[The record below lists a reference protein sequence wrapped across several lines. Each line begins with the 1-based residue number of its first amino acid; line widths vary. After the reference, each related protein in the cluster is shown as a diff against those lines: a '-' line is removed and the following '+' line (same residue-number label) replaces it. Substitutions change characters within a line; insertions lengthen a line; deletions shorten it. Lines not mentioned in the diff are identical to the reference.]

1 MNLRPREQQKEIGPP
16 SFRYQP
22 NNYIEKLAK
31 HIQTQNPTNV
41 GKQNENFD
49 NKIVNKYTGDLQN
62 FQNLI
67 PISNSFYKNP
77 VALESTKTSP
87 IK

>member
-1 MNLRPREQQKEIGPP
+1 MNLRPREQKKEIGPP

-49 NKIVNKYTGDLQN
+49 GHCCSRGGAKHARYKYG
-62 FQNLI
+62 
-67 PISNSFYKNP
+67 
-77 VALESTKTSP
+77 
-87 IK
+87 